1 MSAERETLYTGAS
14 RAAWGYFFLY
24 LDINLG
30 SLNILPDWGAYLLFL
45 SAIRLLAGERRDLSL
60 LRPLGI
66 LLAAWNGADWA
77 LTLLGGAG
85 VDGLPAPLGLVI
97 GVIQMYFHFQLLTD
111 CAALA
116 AAHQGPGEAVDL
128 RLLRWRT
135 VQTVLQTAVICLAYG
150 AEWLPEAAVETLLT
164 LMALVYLIAGLCVM
178 FAVFALRRIF
188 REDPAPGAAA

>member
-1 MSAERETLYTGAS
+1 MTDRETLYTGAG

-45 SAIRLLAGERRDLSL
+45 SAVRLLAGERRDLGL

-66 LLAAWNGADWA
+66 LLAVWHGADWA
-77 LTLLGGAG
+77 LALFGGG
-85 VDGLPAPLGLVI
+85 VSGLWAPADVVM
-97 GVIQMYFHFQLLTD
+97 GVVQMYFHFQLLTD

-116 AAHQGPGEAVDL
+116 EMYQPAGETVNL

-135 VQTVLQTAVICLAYG
+135 VQTVLQTAVLCLAYG
-150 AEWLPEAAVETLLT
+150 AQWLPEAAVETALT

-188 REDPAPGAAA
+188 REGPAPGAAE

>member
-1 MSAERETLYTGAS
+1 MTDRETLYTGAG

-77 LTLLGGAG
+77 LTLLG
-85 VDGLPAPLGLVI
+85 
-97 GVIQMYFHFQLLTD
+97 
-111 CAALA
+111 
-116 AAHQGPGEAVDL
+116 
-128 RLLRWRT
+128 
-135 VQTVLQTAVICLAYG
+135 
-150 AEWLPEAAVETLLT
+150 
-164 LMALVYLIAGLCVM
+164 
-178 FAVFALRRIF
+178 
-188 REDPAPGAAA
+188 

>member
-1 MSAERETLYTGAS
+1 MTDRETLYTGAG

-45 SAIRLLAGERRDLSL
+45 SAIRLLAGERRDLGL

-66 LLAAWNGADWA
+66 LLAVWHGADWA
-77 LTLLGGAG
+77 LALFGGG
-85 VDGLPAPLGLVI
+85 VSGLWAPADVVI
-97 GVIQMYFHFQLLTD
+97 GVVQMYFHFQLLTD

-116 AAHQGPGEAVDL
+116 AAHQGPEETVDR

-135 VQTVLQTAVICLAYG
+135 VQTVLMTAVLCCSYG
-150 AEWLPEAAVETLLT
+150 AAWLPETAAEAALT
-164 LMALVYLIAGLCVM
+164 LMALVYLVAGLCVM
-178 FAVFALRRIF
+178 LALFALRRLF
-188 REDPAPGAAA
+188 REDQTPRAAA